1 MSLYILDTDHISL
14 HQRGNEIL
22 RNRLLTISSHQM
34 GITIIS
40 VEESLR
46 GRLAQVRKAVKP
58 DERLTSY
65 HWLLKTFEYL
75 CNFSIFKYDSNAEA
89 HFQNLRKQKI
99 RIGTQDLKIAAIV
112 LGQNAT
118 LITRNCQDFER
129 IPSLKI
135 EDWSIYQ

>member
-22 RNRLLTISSHQM
+22 RNRLLTISPHQM

-58 DERLTSY
+58 DKRLTAY

-75 CNFSIFKYDSNAEA
+75 CSFSIFKYDSNSEA
-89 HFQNLRKQKI
+89 HFQNLREQKI
-99 RIGTQDLKIAAIV
+99 RVGTQDLKIAAIV

-118 LITRNCQDFER
+118 LITRNRQDFER

-135 EDWSIYQ
+135 EDWSI